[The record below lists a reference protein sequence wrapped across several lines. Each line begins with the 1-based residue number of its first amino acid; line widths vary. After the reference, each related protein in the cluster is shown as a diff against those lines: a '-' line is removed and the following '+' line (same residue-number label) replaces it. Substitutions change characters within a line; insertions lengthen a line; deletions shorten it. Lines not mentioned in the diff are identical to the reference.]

1 MKKTRIGLVH
11 LVFIMVIVL
20 FLNVSFTSC
29 NMKANVV
36 LNGKD
41 HILEKLKVVNVPTVV
56 YIKSDTSKI
65 EDGKVDT
72 KGNNELIGDFRYDY
86 LLK

>member
-1 MKKTRIGLVH
+1 MKKARMGLVQIAFMT
-11 LVFIMVIVL
+11 LVVL
-20 FLNVSFTSC
+20 FLIVFFSSC
-29 NMKANVV
+29 NMNVNVV

-41 HILEKLKVVNVPTVV
+41 HIVEKLKVVNVPTGV

-65 EDGKVDT
+65 VDGKVDT